1 MRCFSRKRAPHCA
14 ASNSWAS
21 PTHTAPAMPNPINTR
36 SGITRRDAGRK
47 IAAFASIIFCFR
59 RRLSIGAAR
68 GDRRRNG
75 QPPTG
80 AAGIAFRFATELGV
94 ALFVGAGLGWLL
106 DHWLHTAP
114 IFIVVM
120 FLLGAAAGIRNVMR
134 AAAEL
139 NAEAA
144 KH

>member
-1 MRCFSRKRAPHCA
+1 MSAPEPDDLRAL
-14 ASNSWAS
+14 
-21 PTHTAPAMPNPINTR
+21 
-36 SGITRRDAGRK
+36 GRK
-47 IAAFASIIFCFR
+47 IDE
-59 RRLSIGAAR
+59 AR
-68 GDRRRNG
+68 GDSTRRNA
-75 QPPTG
+75 PPTS
-80 AAGIAFRFATELGV
+80 AGIAFRFATELGV

-106 DHWLHTAP
+106 DRWLHTAP

-144 KH
+144 KQPAVKDEEDDEE

>member
-1 MRCFSRKRAPHCA
+1 MSAPEPDDLRAL
-14 ASNSWAS
+14 
-21 PTHTAPAMPNPINTR
+21 
-36 SGITRRDAGRK
+36 GRK
-47 IAAFASIIFCFR
+47 IDD
-59 RRLSIGAAR
+59 AR
-68 GDRRRNG
+68 GDSARRNA
-75 QPPTG
+75 PPTG
-80 AAGIAFRFATELGV
+80 AGIAFRFATELGV

-144 KH
+144 KHPAPAVKDDDEE

>member
-1 MRCFSRKRAPHCA
+1 MPAPEPEDLRAL
-14 ASNSWAS
+14 
-21 PTHTAPAMPNPINTR
+21 
-36 SGITRRDAGRK
+36 GEKLDK
-47 IAAFASIIFCFR
+47 
-59 RRLSIGAAR
+59 AR
-68 GDRRRNG
+68 GVVPKRDET
-75 QPPTG
+75 PG
-80 AAGIAFRFATELGV
+80 AMGIAFRFATELGA

-120 FLLGAAAGIRNVMR
+120 FVLGAAAGIRNVLR

-144 KH
+144 RHPAPSVKDDDEE

>member
-1 MRCFSRKRAPHCA
+1 MSAPEPDDLRAL
-14 ASNSWAS
+14 
-21 PTHTAPAMPNPINTR
+21 
-36 SGITRRDAGRK
+36 GRK
-47 IAAFASIIFCFR
+47 IDE
-59 RRLSIGAAR
+59 AR
-68 GDRRRNG
+68 GPAPLA
-75 QPPTG
+75 QPPT
-80 AAGIAFRFATELGV
+80 AAGIAFRFATELGA

-120 FLLGAAAGIRNVMR
+120 FVLGAAAGIRNVMR

-144 KH
+144 KYPAPALKDEDEE